1 MKRISIKDIAQ
12 KANVS
17 ITTVS
22 FVINGKARERS
33 ISVKVIEKVEKI
45 IDELGYKPNQIA
57 RSLRTGNSKVIGLI
71 IEDIS
76 NQFFSSI
83 ARLIEDKAYKRGYK
97 LSYSSTEND
106 PKKAKDIIN
115 MFYNR
120 NVDAYII
127 SPMPGIKSDI
137 LKIIDDDKPVVFF
150 DRNLPDMNIPFVGV
164 DHFQA
169 SFNATETLLKAGK
182 KNVALVTVDLDVEQ
196 ITDRLDGYK
205 KALETNKISLN
216 NQFILKVPFAQE
228 DKKTIKQIDEL
239 LKNPT
244 IDAVLF
250 TTNYLAIKGLIALKE
265 SSRIK
270 DGSLTVIAYDD
281 MEIFQLHTPPISA
294 IEQPL
299 EQIAENIINLI
310 LKLLNDPSAKDL
322 ENVIIPSKLIVR

>member
-71 IEDIS
+71 VEDIS

-127 SPMPGIKSDI
+127 SPMPGMSADI
-137 LKIIDDDKPVVFF
+137 LKIIDDGKPVVFF
-150 DRNLPDMNIPFVGV
+150 DRNLPDMQIPFVGV
-164 DHFQA
+164 NHLQA
-169 SFNATETLLKAGK
+169 SFDATENLIKSGK
-182 KNVALVTVDLDVEQ
+182 KNIALVTVDLDVKQ
-196 ITDRLDGYK
+196 ITDRLNGYK
-205 KALETNKISLN
+205 QALEANKITVKDEL
-216 NQFILKVPFAQE
+216 ILKIPFGQQ
-228 DKKTIKQIDEL
+228 DQKTVKQIGAL
-239 LKNPT
+239 LNTST

-250 TTNYLAIKGLIALKE
+250 TTNYLAIKGLFALKE
-265 SSRIK
+265 STRLK
-270 DGSLTVIAYDD
+270 DKSLSVIAYDD

-299 EQIAENIINLI
+299 EQIAENIITLI
-310 LKLLNDPSAKDL
+310 LKLLNKPASTDVSD
-322 ENVIIPSKLIVR
+322 VIIPSRLILR